1 MHTTIETQGK
11 PVDVLTTKEADAIL
25 SSRALPLMVE
35 MELLLSSLLSKKVK
49 FLAEKNKTDSSVPV
63 DEKLSI
69 RFRPVMIQGC
79 VGNQLKSCTLEDI
92 PMVKVSPYIPNWLRI
107 DFRFCHSFGEFG
119 YSDSI
124 AA

>member
-1 MHTTIETQGK
+1 
-11 PVDVLTTKEADAIL
+11 
-25 SSRALPLMVE
+25 MVE

-63 DEKLSI
+63 GEKLSI

-79 VGNQLKSCTLEDI
+79 VGNQLKSCTLEDF

-107 DFRFCHSFGEFG
+107 DFRFGHSFGEFG